1 MTFSIPKPFLIPDVP
16 EPEFREGSGGKHR
29 SIYCKCTIIQIQSRS
44 WFLNG
49 VPALK
54 PRLAA
59 AFLIPGR
66 SIYTYR
72 DILTIS
78 PCMFIKAKGRN
89 RYPFTHLLMEIYP

>member
-1 MTFSIPKPFLIPDVP
+1 MTFSIPEPFLIPEVP
-16 EPEFREGSGGKHR
+16 NPEFRENFGGER
-29 SIYCKCTIIQIQSRS
+29 QSTNCKIKIIHKKSHS

-54 PRLAA
+54 PRQTA

-89 RYPFTHLLMEIYP
+89 RYPLYPLLMEIYP